1 MENFVK
7 TFLHLVKTYKTFPA
21 SWKILKKFSCTL
33 KKKPAVYKKL
43 KRFKQLVE
51 KTLVQFRSK
60 CQKIGISRETELLI
74 RRPRRGIGVTMIS
87 FLKPHHKNVLSGKK
101 I

>member
-1 MENFVK
+1 MRFEKK
-7 TFLHLVKTYKTFPA
+7 TLQSIKN
-21 SWKILKKFSCTL
+21 
-33 KKKPAVYKKL
+33 L

-60 CQKIGISRETELLI
+60 SQKIGILRETELLI
-74 RRPRRGIGVTMIS
+74 RRPLRGIGVTMIS

-101 I
+101 NLN